1 MGLILKLQNDGYVM
15 QCQTFFDCTFFSN
28 YFEMPEKLWIAGKYP
43 IRLDSI
49 TMIESAKNYGNFN
62 RGLFLFDAMISRVSA
77 RGMDIKAHQFDFD
90 FIRNLI
96 ESTLDGTIKRLKD
109 LDPFV
114 LNEWQLF
121 VLQKKEI
128 VLDMYSIYES
138 SRLLSNLITADVVK
152 TRRAMENDVAL
163 RETDNALKSEWL
175 ALFPSLETV
184 RIITYGP
191 KFAFRLDVLLKTL
204 EAVSRNITV
213 IVEDAD
219 RYRGSGWAQKAMDG
233 DLCTQYAAAGL
244 DAVYDEAKGALCIK
258 SNIQ

>member
-15 QCQTFFDCTFFSN
+15 QCQTFFDCTFFSK

-49 TMIESAKNYGNFN
+49 TMIESAKNYGYFN
-62 RGLFLFDAMISRVSA
+62 RILFLFDAMISGVGNA
-77 RGMDIKAHQFDFD
+77 EFNATQFDFD

-121 VLQKKEI
+121 VLQKKKI

-138 SRLLSNLITADVVK
+138 SRLLSNLIMADVVK
-152 TRRAMENDVAL
+152 TRDAMENDMAL
-163 RETDNALKSEWL
+163 KETDNALKSEWL
-175 ALFPSLETV
+175 ALFPSLETA

-204 EAVSRNITV
+204 KAVSRNITV

-219 RYRGSGWAQKAMDG
+219 RYGGSGWAQKAMDDG
-233 DLCTQYAAAGL
+233 ECAQYAAAGWHTE
-244 DAVYDEAKGALCIK
+244 YDGAKGALCIK